1 MPMPNVQ
8 ASRERVRD
16 LNEILNKKLDDKQKA
31 GPNWTRNQQIELD
44 TIQDEFDRHYDY
56 VKAIDRHGVSP
67 ESNAAAARIA
77 PLDDGYVVTAHHSF
91 HDSDSDS
98 GSGAAA
104 TSEPRVLRATSPT
117 FMKDVQAQFK
127 SGNSG
132 RAPFNLSEFCS
143 AIANGGRSKNP
154 AVQNALTIGTD
165 TAGGFTMPGLVMSEI
180 LPALAAGSSL
190 LSVGAGVYFPDQGA
204 KSYNWAGLNALPTAA
219 WRNENGAVA
228 ESDPTFRNVQ
238 AVPRSLS
245 FMFKVSRELLADSPN
260 LNAALRIVIGQAFAK
275 EIDRAGLRGSGT
287 APEPRG
293 ILNTAGIQAVTN
305 GANGASLGTTRYAN
319 VMSAIQ
325 ATLQADAPMPTAA
338 IMSPRSR
345 VTLAGL
351 LDTTNQPMAVP
362 PLVSDL
368 KLAVTSQIPN
378 NLTVGTS
385 TDCTEI
391 YVGDFTKVIFVIRE
405 NPSIQLASELFA
417 GTGQVA
423 FICHARVDVIVEYPQ
438 ALSVITGVRA

>member
-1 MPMPNVQ
+1 MSIQEKREHLAGISRQMNALLAAQGNRAWNKETQ
-8 ASRERVRD
+8 AKFDALGDELERGRQELQD
-16 LNEILNKKLDDKQKA
+16 MEDALQA
-31 GPNWTRNQQIELD
+31 GRPGN
-44 TIQDEFDRHYDY
+44 
-56 VKAIDRHGVSP
+56 S
-67 ESNAAAARIA
+67 
-77 PLDDGYVVTAHHSF
+77 HHSF
-91 HDSDSDS
+91 Q
-98 GSGAAA
+98 GNGIGAPEGD
-104 TSEPRVLRATSPT
+104 EPRVFRANSPT
-117 FMKDVQAQFK
+117 FAKDLRAHFVPAHLRMSASAQGAITLGGFV
-127 SGNSG
+127 N
-132 RAPFNLSEFCS
+132 
-143 AIANGGRSKNP
+143 AIANGGRSKN
-154 AVQNALTIGTD
+154 AAIQAALTEGTD
-165 TAGGFTMPGLVMSEI
+165 AAGGFTVPSIVMPGLLE
-180 LPALAAGSSL
+180 ALAPASSL
-190 LSVGAGVYFPDQGA
+190 LSVGAGLMVPTDGA
-204 KSYNWAGLNALPTAA
+204 KSYNFAGINALPNAA
-219 WRNENGAVA
+219 WRSENGAVA

-238 AVPRSLS
+238 AVPRSLA
-245 FMFKVSRELLADSPN
+245 FMFKVSRELLSDSQN
-260 LNAALRIVIGQAFAK
+260 LERGLRTAIAQAFAK
-275 EIDRAGLRGSGT
+275 EIDRAGLRGTGT

-293 ILNTAGIQAVTN
+293 ILNTANIQAVTN

-351 LDTTNQPMAVP
+351 LDTTNQPMAAP

-391 YVGDFTKVIFVIRE
+391 YVGDFSKVIFVMRE
-405 NPSIQLASELFA
+405 NPSIQIASELFA